1 MYIVNLR
8 CSFLTSVAKKL
19 FSISESTVARVPPKR
34 RHIVCKYMY
43 IYINKILIRMITGDY
58 GKWKKLGLNEEE
70 EEDGEE
76 EEEEGDDSEDY

>member
-1 MYIVNLR
+1 
-8 CSFLTSVAKKL
+8 
-19 FSISESTVARVPPKR
+19 
-34 RHIVCKYMY
+34 
-43 IYINKILIRMITGDY
+43 MITGDY